1 MDRFGTSVK
10 MKDTLCSTIT
20 DWFDDISVDPS
31 RYPVKYT
38 AAIES
43 QNAIGW
49 HHLFMG
55 HLSTEWAITHGPF
68 ETPSGTI
75 RKAYMWEVAVV
86 EVSLK
91 WFLDLWET
99 RNDNV
104 HGHTKTEQ
112 TTRLQT

>member
-1 MDRFGTSVK
+1 MEQFGTSAD
-10 MKDTLCSTIT
+10 MKDTVCSMISG
-20 DWFDDISVDPS
+20 WLDDKSVDPS
-31 RYPVKYT
+31 NYPVKYT

-55 HLSTEWAITHGPF
+55 HFSIEWATTHGPF
-68 ETPSGTI
+68 KTPSGTLHE
-75 RKAYMWEVAVV
+75 AYMWEAAIV

-91 WFLDLWET
+91 WFLDLWEAH
-99 RNDNV
+99 NNNV
-104 HGHTKTEQ
+104 HGHTKMEQ

>member
-43 QNAIGW
+43 QNAIGL

-55 HLSTEWAITHGPF
+55 HFSTEWATTHGPF
-68 ETPSGTI
+68 ETTSGTI
-75 RKAYMWEVAVV
+75 REAY
-86 EVSLK
+86 
-91 WFLDLWET
+91 T
-99 RNDNV
+99 CGRP
-104 HGHTKTEQ
+104 Q
-112 TTRLQT
+112 